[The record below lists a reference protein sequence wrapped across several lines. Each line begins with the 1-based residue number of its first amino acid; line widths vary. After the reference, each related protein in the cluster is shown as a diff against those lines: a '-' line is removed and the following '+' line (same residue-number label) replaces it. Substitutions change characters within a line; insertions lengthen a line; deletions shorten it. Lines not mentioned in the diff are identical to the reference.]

1 MYRLHDF
8 DSGVLQQASLTL
20 AILARLIR
28 DGAASRAHALATT
41 DPAALEAL
49 AVAVNRRTL
58 AGLRRAGMLDEYFP
72 GEESYPGT
80 VFAAHAL
87 LASADLLGDTDVRAD
102 PGLRRTAARLAARA
116 PGPAANQDVAAA
128 AFLALWARGRDPEI
142 ASPESIA
149 TQMAALLGGPDGAG
163 DFLEYGGGDLGYAT
177 VSLAYLAHM
186 ALDGTRD
193 TPELGRL
200 AGLVADFVGPLG
212 GLGGE
217 FASRSTTYWLP
228 LGLLLAARAD
238 AGLAARFAGLDLRA
252 AYDRLDDRYAMHY
265 CLPALARTVQAALA
279 GPLPAPAA
287 TSAPPL
293 RHHPRHGLFA
303 AATGGAALFVG
314 TRKGGTFQLE
324 VAGSAG
330 RVVVDTG
337 YRVVRGGDVY
347 ATAVLDPQAE
357 STVDVDDRTAE
368 IRLVAPFFRYRQ
380 LVASPDKTVALRL
393 ARRLGPRLNRYFRR
407 RLIQEAVRLPGPAL
421 SRTIRVDL
429 GAGRVEVEDRI
440 EGLRGSDRLT
450 RAPAVS
456 QRLVPS
462 ARFWQPGEATALL
475 ESGPAPVSGRR
486 TFELPG

>member
-1 MYRLHDF
+1 
-8 DSGVLQQASLTL
+8 
-20 AILARLIR
+20 
-28 DGAASRAHALATT
+28 
-41 DPAALEAL
+41 
-49 AVAVNRRTL
+49 
-58 AGLRRAGMLDEYFP
+58 
-72 GEESYPGT
+72 
-80 VFAAHAL
+80 
-87 LASADLLGDTDVRAD
+87 
-102 PGLRRTAARLAARA
+102 
-116 PGPAANQDVAAA
+116 VAAA

-330 RVVVDTG
+330 RVVVDT
-337 YRVVRGGDVY
+337 
-347 ATAVLDPQAE
+347 E